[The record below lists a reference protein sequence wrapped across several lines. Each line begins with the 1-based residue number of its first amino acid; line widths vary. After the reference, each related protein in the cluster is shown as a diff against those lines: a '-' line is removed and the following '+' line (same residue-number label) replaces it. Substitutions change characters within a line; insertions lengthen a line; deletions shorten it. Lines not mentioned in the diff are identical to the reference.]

1 MTEPEELSMLS
12 ADPIRPV
19 TQAEVET
26 FHQDGVVLL
35 RGILDTAW
43 LDALA
48 GPLEQT
54 IALGEA
60 VNLGSMAPASDSAP
74 DSPAFSAGTDHWR
87 HDPTFLA
94 FATASPL
101 APIAATLLSSEQIWL
116 WEDSVL
122 VKEAGSPFVTKFH
135 TDASYFNLEGNQVC
149 TMWIPLDAA
158 TPSSGVVS
166 WVRGSHRDPV
176 EYRPNMFVTD
186 EPIPGTEGE
195 SIPDVLGTP
204 ELAAR
209 LISFDLEPGDLTV
222 HHARTLHGSPA
233 NTSEVRRRAVS
244 MRYFGDDARYR
255 RKPGIMVRSAMS
267 ALSDGDPL
275 GPPDCPLAWPR

>member
-1 MTEPEELSMLS
+1 MLLQ
-12 ADPIRPV
+12 DPIRPV

-26 FHQDGVVLL
+26 FWQDGVVLL
-35 RGILDTAW
+35 RGILDTDW

-54 IALGEA
+54 ISQGES
-60 VNLGSMAPASDSAP
+60 VNLGIMAP
-74 DSPAFSAGTDHWR
+74 DSGSVSGSDSNPDAPAFSAGTDHWR

-101 APIAATLLSSEQIWL
+101 APIAATLLNSEQIWL

-204 ELAAR
+204 ELSSR

-244 MRYFGDDARYR
+244 MRYFGDDARFR
-255 RKPGIMVRSAMS
+255 RKPGLMVRPAMT

>member
-1 MTEPEELSMLS
+1 MLLQ
-12 ADPIRPV
+12 DPIRPV
-19 TQAEVET
+19 AQAEVET
-26 FHQDGVVLL
+26 FWRDGVVLL
-35 RGILDTAW
+35 RGILDTDW

-54 IALGEA
+54 ISQGES
-60 VNLGSMAPASDSAP
+60 VNLGIMAP
-74 DSPAFSAGTDHWR
+74 DSSSVSGSDSNPDAPAFSAGTDHWR

-94 FATASPL
+94 FATTSPL
-101 APIAATLLSSEQIWL
+101 APIAETLLNSEQIWL

-135 TDASYFNLEGNQVC
+135 TDASYFNLEGDQVC

-186 EPIPGTEGE
+186 EPIPGTKGE

-204 ELAAR
+204 ELSER

-244 MRYFGDDARYR
+244 MRYFGDDARCR
-255 RKPGIMVRSAMS
+255 HKPGIMVRSAMS
-267 ALSDGDPL
+267 TLSDGDPL

>member
-1 MTEPEELSMLS
+1 MLLQ
-12 ADPIRPV
+12 DPIRPV

-26 FHQDGVVLL
+26 FWQDGVVLL
-35 RGILDTAW
+35 RGILDTDW

-54 IALGEA
+54 ISQGES
-60 VNLGSMAPASDSAP
+60 VNLGTMASGSVSDSDSNP
-74 DSPAFSAGTDHWR
+74 DAPAFSAGTDHWR

-94 FATASPL
+94 FATTSPL
-101 APIAATLLSSEQIWL
+101 APIAATLLNSEQIWL

-166 WVRGSHRDPV
+166 WVHGSHRDPV

-195 SIPDVLGTP
+195 SIPDVLGRP
-204 ELAAR
+204 ELSSR

-233 NTSEVRRRAVS
+233 NTSKVRRRAVS
-244 MRYFGDDARYR
+244 MRYFGDDARFR
-255 RKPGIMVRSAMS
+255 RKPGLMVRPAMS

>member
-1 MTEPEELSMLS
+1 MLLQ
-12 ADPIRPV
+12 DPIRPV

-26 FHQDGVVLL
+26 FWRDGVVLL
-35 RGILDTAW
+35 RGILDTDW

-54 IALGEA
+54 ISQGEA
-60 VNLGSMAPASDSAP
+60 VNLGSMAPDSSSISGSDFDRDA
-74 DSPAFSAGTDHWR
+74 PAFSAGTDHWR

-101 APIAATLLSSEQIWL
+101 APIAATLLDSEQIWL

-149 TMWIPLDAA
+149 TMWIPLDPA

-166 WVRGSHRDPV
+166 WVRGSHLDTV

-186 EPIPGTEGE
+186 EPIPGTKGE

-204 ELAAR
+204 ELSER

-255 RKPGIMVRSAMS
+255 RKPGLMVRPAMTS
-267 ALSDGDPL
+267 LSDGDPL